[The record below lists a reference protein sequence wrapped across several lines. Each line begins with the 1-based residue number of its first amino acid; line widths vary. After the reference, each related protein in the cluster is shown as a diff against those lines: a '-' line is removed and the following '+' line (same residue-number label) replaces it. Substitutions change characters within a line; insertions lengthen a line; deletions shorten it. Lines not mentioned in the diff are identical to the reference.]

1 MASLPRK
8 DAKHSWSVAMFETH
22 RTPLTEFLKQ
32 RIQPLLDASECQR
45 VLIRAPVK
53 SGKREMVEYLAK
65 RDEAHMPLRV
75 HAFVSAFHRAAD
87 EIQRQELK
95 IHNME
100 VFSLTSKQKADSC
113 IEWIRSM
120 IASGKKVVLHIDECD
135 FASGDRQI
143 LSKVYRN
150 VRTNQDV
157 STILYS
163 ATPQEVLFSGEV
175 EEDEH
180 QEMLDEIIHTGERVE
195 YTPPSSFCGP
205 ARFLEENLVIEA
217 TPFFRK
223 TGATLTLSQQGREIL
238 TDLRRSIASGNRRNI
253 LILRLSY
260 SDLGGSTQDKLKNKA
275 IYQFLKDWQTIP
287 ELSDCLV
294 YADKSEKDIPD
305 SSEVIKE
312 KIQWS
317 NKLFWEAKR
326 TDIPIIVVIDQTS
339 SRSTEWKCHDHV
351 FATHDFRNKLIFS
364 VISQAQE
371 RVNHYTEPYG
381 GFQRIKVYGHK
392 KSFQL
397 SAGIISYT
405 DYMNHEWE
413 KRKVDQRVADRLGLV
428 GPHYIIRRTSGNHET
443 HPDYRSP
450 LPEHECNRILQ
461 EIGCFA
467 EVKVSAR
474 VRGGTKLVPIYS
486 SEFYPCTKQ
495 TFSSVKTRFEGRFP
509 DHRFQN
515 PFINSEQK
523 GLDNHKY
530 KGYLREWK
538 VFDYETEIVTQPGYG
553 VSPNHPRLTICYR
566 NEILGIALRYDTGRK
581 ETKNTLTTFK
591 SMYAH

>member
-1 MASLPRK
+1 MSSLPRK
-8 DAKHSWSVAMFETH
+8 DAIHSWSVAMFETY
-22 RTPLTEFLKQ
+22 RNPLTDFLKQ
-32 RIQPLLDASECQR
+32 RILPLLDASECQR

-75 HAFVSAFHRAAD
+75 HAFISAFHRAAD
-87 EIQRQELK
+87 ESQRAELK
-95 IHNME
+95 GHNME
-100 VFSLTSKQKADSC
+100 VFSLTSKQKADTC
-113 IEWIRSM
+113 IAWIRSM

-135 FASGDRQI
+135 FASGDRQV

-157 STILYS
+157 NTILYS

-195 YTPPSSFCGP
+195 YTPPPSFCGP
-205 ARFLEENLVIEA
+205 SRFLEEGLVIEA
-217 TPFFRK
+217 IPFFRK
-223 TGATLTLSQQGREIL
+223 TGTTLTLSQQGHEII
-238 TDLRRSIASGNRRNI
+238 TDLRRSIASGTRRNI

-260 SDLGGSTQDKLKNKA
+260 SDLGGSTHEKLENKSM
-275 IYQFLKDWQTIP
+275 YQFLKDWQTIP

-294 YADKSEKDIPD
+294 YADKSEKDIPN
-305 SSEVIKE
+305 SSDVLKE

-317 NKLFWEAKR
+317 NKRFWDAKR
-326 TDIPIIVVIDQTS
+326 NDIPIIIAIDQTS
-339 SRSTEWKCHDHV
+339 SRSTEWKCHDRV

-364 VISQAQE
+364 TISQAQE
-371 RVNHYTEPYG
+371 RVNHYTEAYG
-381 GFQRIKVYGHK
+381 GFQPIKVYGHK

-397 SAGIISYT
+397 SAGMISYT
-405 DYMNHEWE
+405 DYMNHDWE
-413 KRKVDQRVADRLGLV
+413 KRKVDQRVADRSGLV
-428 GPHYIIRRTSGNHET
+428 GPHYNIRKTSGNREN
-443 HPDYRSP
+443 HPLCRSP
-450 LPEHECNRILQ
+450 LPESECNRILQ

-474 VRGGTKLVPIYS
+474 VRGGTKLVPIYD

-495 TFSSVKTRFEGRFP
+495 TFSSIKTRLESRFP

-515 PFINSEQK
+515 PFTSSEQK
-523 GLDNHKY
+523 GLDNQKY

-538 VFDYETEIVTQPGYG
+538 VFDYETQVKTQPGWG
-553 VSPNHPRLTICYR
+553 VGPNAPRLTICYR
-566 NEILGIALRYDTGRK
+566 DQILGVALRFDTGRK
-581 ETKNTLTTFK
+581 EIKNTLTTFK
-591 SMYAH
+591 SMYAQ